1 MDLRRLRAG
10 EWIAALSGV
19 ALLVSLFLP
28 WYGGGAEGDASGW
41 EALAAVDVALA
52 LVAAFG
58 VSLIVITASQ
68 RVPAVPIA
76 LSAIVTLVGLIGVVL
91 VLIRVAN
98 LPGGFDSREAGVWLG
113 LVAAIGIVAGAGL
126 AMRDERLSPE
136 GSHTDL
142 TGRPTPAPPEIER
155 VPAPRAE

>member
-10 EWIAALSGV
+10 EWITALSGV

-28 WYGGGAEGDASGW
+28 WYGDGAEGDASGW
-41 EALAAVDVALA
+41 QALAVVDLALA

-58 VSLIVITASQ
+58 VALLVITASQ

-76 LSAIVTLVGLIGVVL
+76 LSAIVTLVGMIGVVL
-91 VLIRVAN
+91 VLIRLADA
-98 LPGGFDSREAGVWLG
+98 PDGFDGREVGVWLG
-113 LVAAIGIVAGAGL
+113 LVAAIGVVAGGAL
-126 AMRDERLSPE
+126 AMRDERLSPG

-142 TGRPTPAPPEIER
+142 TGRPTAAPPEIER
-155 VPAPRAE
+155 IQAPRAE

>member
-41 EALAAVDVALA
+41 EALAAVDIALA

-58 VSLIVITASQ
+58 VSLLVITASQ

-76 LSAIVTLVGLIGVVL
+76 LSAIVTLVGMIGVVL
-91 VLIRVAN
+91 VLIRLAGT
-98 LPGGFDSREAGVWLG
+98 PDGFDGRELGVWLG
-113 LVAAIGIVAGAGL
+113 LLAAIGIVAGGAV
-126 AMRDERLSPE
+126 AMRDERLSPD

-142 TGRPTPAPPEIER
+142 TGRPVPAPAEIDR
-155 VPAPRAE
+155 IPAPRAE

>member
-28 WYGGGAEGDASGW
+28 WYGAGEEGDASGW
-41 EALAAVDVALA
+41 EALAAVDIALA

-58 VSLIVITASQ
+58 VSLLAITASQ

-91 VLIRVAN
+91 VLIRLAN
-98 LPGGFDSREAGVWLG
+98 LPGSFEGRELGVWLG
-113 LVAAIGIVAGAGL
+113 LLAAIGIVAGGGL
-126 AMRDERLSPE
+126 AMGDERLSPD

-155 VPAPRAE
+155 IPAPRGE

>member
-10 EWIAALSGV
+10 EWLAALSGV

-28 WYGGGAEGDASGW
+28 WYGAGEQDEASGW
-41 EALAAVDVALA
+41 QALAAVDIALA

-58 VSLIVITASQ
+58 VSLLAITASQ

-91 VLIRVAN
+91 VLIRLAN
-98 LPGGFDSREAGVWLG
+98 IPGGFDGRELGVWLG
-113 LVAAIGIVAGAGL
+113 LLAAIGMVAGAAL

-155 VPAPRAE
+155 IPAPRGE